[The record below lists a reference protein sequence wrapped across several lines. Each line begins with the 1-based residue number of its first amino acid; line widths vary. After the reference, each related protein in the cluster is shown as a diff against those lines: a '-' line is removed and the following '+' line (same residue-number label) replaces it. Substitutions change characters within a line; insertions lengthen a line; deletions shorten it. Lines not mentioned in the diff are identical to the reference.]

1 MIENTSIMSLFAE
14 FIDDEVELLI
24 LQKIIDNETNEDII
38 NGLLIKSE

>member
-24 LQKIIDNETNEDII
+24 LKKIIDNETNEDII